1 MKYSAKTERTGLV
14 QIYTGEG
21 KGKTTASL
29 GLLLRSWGHD
39 HRLLFLQFMKAEPG
53 IGEIVA
59 LDRLGIPVIQT
70 GLDHW
75 VSPRG
80 VTDKDRAAAAAGL
93 ARAREL
99 IMSGEYDVVV
109 LDEVWTA
116 VQFDLLP
123 LGDVLALM
131 RDKPEHTELVT
142 TGRGAPDEAI
152 EAADLVTEMRPVKHY
167 FDDGVKARIGIE
179 F

>member
-59 LDRLGIPVIQT
+59 LERLQVPVIQT

-80 VTDKDRAAAAAGL
+80 VTDEDREAAAAGL
-93 ARAREL
+93 AKAREFV
-99 IMSGEYDVVV
+99 MSGDYDVVV

-116 VQFDLLP
+116 VRFDLLP
-123 LGDVLALM
+123 LADVLALM
-131 RDKPEHTELVT
+131 REKPEHTELVT
-142 TGRGAPDEAI
+142 TGRDAPDEAI
-152 EAADLVTEMRPVKHY
+152 AAADLATEMRPLKHY
-167 FDDGVKARIGIE
+167 FEQGVKARIGIE